1 MALLVAVLAPVSA
14 HADDAGAGTLPR
26 RELLDDALAAYH
38 RVEQAGLVR
47 THLLTIIDYSLPA
60 SERRLWVIDAD
71 RLRVLF
77 HELVAHGRGSAT
89 DGDPERAVWFGNDPS
104 SRRSSLGTFLTGETY
119 TGSHGHSLELVG
131 LDPGVNDHAIERRIV
146 IHPAAYVTM
155 AHRARWGQ
163 IGRSWGCP
171 ALDPAVASAVIDT
184 IQDGSV
190 VYAAAAQTP
199 PATPLLQV
207 ARDAAAVGS
216 NRVAPPA
223 LTRHARNKAARTKGV
238 LVARGKATRTSGVL
252 VTRRRAGCATTGR
265 RSSAASSCT

>member
-1 MALLVAVLAPVSA
+1 MALVVAVLAPVSA
-14 HADDAGAGTLPR
+14 HADDAGAGALPR
-26 RELLDDALAAYH
+26 PELLDHALAAYH

-60 SERRLWVIDAD
+60 SERRLWVIDAV

-89 DGDPERAVWFGNDPS
+89 DDDPERAVWFGNDPS

-155 AHRARWGQ
+155 AHRARWGPM
-163 IGRSWGCP
+163 GRTWGGP
-171 ALDPAVASAVIDT
+171 ARARLRQPVRHAVDVDQHGGDDMYRRRRGARRHRDRHRARRGDVLAHGERHERPRTLLAVAHR
-184 IQDGSV
+184 GEE
-190 VYAAAAQTP
+190 
-199 PATPLLQV
+199 
-207 ARDAAAVGS
+207 
-216 NRVAPPA
+216 
-223 LTRHARNKAARTKGV
+223 AAR
-238 LVARGKATRTSGVL
+238 LL
-252 VTRRRAGCATTGR
+252 EPDGR
-265 RSSAASSCT
+265 ELE